1 MKNNS
6 IEIVE
11 PRAIYA
17 EAEKGSHIKNCI
29 GEAFALAKEEST
41 PVLLMFNREV
51 ILIRDDSNLDEILKK
66 LLDEEDEG
74 HGTIVL
80 TSHKKD

>member
-17 EAEKGSHIKNCI
+17 EAKKGCHIKDCI
-29 GEAFALAKEEST
+29 SEAFALAKQEST
-41 PVLLMFNREV
+41 PILLMFNREV

-66 LLDEEDEG
+66 LLDEEDER

-80 TSHKKD
+80 TSYKEV